1 MSTEEHDYATDA
13 EEEAGPAEQDKPK
26 INLRKLDYS
35 PVRNPLIEPQTVHV
49 KKKWV
54 KSGRSDVLLDPKTGE
69 LAQGSVISTL
79 RKVDDAQFVKV
90 FASGVTAAFDLT
102 KTAARVFNLV
112 LREYENTPLTGGYAD
127 SLTLYPYSENVAGK
141 DVPMIG
147 GRQIDMSVKT
157 FQRGLAELLAKNFLY
172 PKQPHVYWVNP
183 ALFFK
188 GDRVRFVTEYERVNP
203 PSITS
208 QVSED
213 EEVSALE

>member
-1 MSTEEHDYATDA
+1 MSVEAHDCATEAA
-13 EEEAGPAEQDKPK
+13 ETADPVAEDKPK
-26 INLRKLDYS
+26 INLRRLDYS

-54 KSGRSDVLLDPKTGE
+54 KSGRSDMLLDPATGE

-79 RKVDDAQFVKV
+79 RKVDDAHFVKV
-90 FASGVTAAFDLT
+90 FASGVAAAFDLS

-127 SLTLYPYSENVAGK
+127 SLTLYPYSEKVDGK

-157 FQRGLAELLAKNFLY
+157 FQRGLAELLEKNFLY
-172 PKQPHVYWVNP
+172 PKQPHIYWVNP

-188 GDRVRFVTEYERVNP
+188 GDRVRFVTEYERVNQ
-203 PSITS
+203 PSIKA
-208 QVSED
+208 QLSED
-213 EEVSALE
+213 EEVPRLE